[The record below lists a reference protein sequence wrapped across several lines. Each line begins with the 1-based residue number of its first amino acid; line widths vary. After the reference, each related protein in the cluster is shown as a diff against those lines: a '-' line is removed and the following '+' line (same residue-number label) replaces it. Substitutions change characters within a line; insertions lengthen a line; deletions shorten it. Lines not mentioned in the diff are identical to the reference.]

1 MRLSNR
7 TSFALAIAL
16 GSFAL
21 IGGTGLTVS
30 SAWLITMASQH
41 PPILILGVSIV
52 MVRFFGIFRS
62 VARYGERVISH
73 EAIFRK
79 LTGIRVRLFSA
90 FASRLGSK
98 SDISIARQSKAVI
111 DDVERAQEFHLRITL
126 PGISAAIAGTVT
138 IFLSA
143 WIEPL
148 LILYVLL
155 VSFSF
160 AIAIPWAVRRFLDP
174 LAIEIEEGEN
184 AFAIEIASSS
194 HAMIEADIFGYGD
207 FYRSSLAN
215 RAKELRELERKYFAR
230 TSLFALLVIGAI
242 GSALVGVSH
251 SMLNNDE
258 LLPIQI
264 SMAIFLILVGFEGYT
279 SWFPNLFPAGKIR
292 RASQSIDVLSEEAF
306 IERRLLVTPTHIKIS
321 AQNCEANWGEKFLQP
336 FTLEV
341 LPGETLVIEGPS
353 GVGKS
358 TLAAALLGFASYS
371 GSLTIGGVEVRDI
384 EDRSDFISG
393 TLQNGHTFNTTLREN
408 LKIADESATDEE
420 LLQLLTALE
429 LESISLDEVLGE
441 FGRALSGGEAKRVSI
456 ARALLADSPITIL
469 DEPLE
474 HLDNQLAI
482 RIQSAIARLATGKS
496 LIVITHSPWLQYSRK
511 LTLARE

>member
-1 MRLSNR
+1 MKLSHR
-7 TSFALAIAL
+7 SSFAVAIAL

-41 PPILILGVSIV
+41 PPILILSVSIV

-90 FASRLGSK
+90 FASRLGSS

-126 PGISAAIAGTVT
+126 PGISAAIAGAVT
-138 IFLSA
+138 ILLAA
-143 WIEPL
+143 WIEPF

-155 VSFSF
+155 LSLLF
-160 AIAIPWAVRRFLDP
+160 AIVTPWAVRKFLDP

-184 AFAIEIASSS
+184 AYAIEIASSS

-215 RAKELRELERKYFAR
+215 TAKELRELERRYFAR

-242 GSALVGVSH
+242 GSALVAVGFSL
-251 SMLNNDE
+251 LNSND

-292 RASQSIDVLSEEAF
+292 RASHSIEALSEEEF
-306 IERRLLVTPTHIKIS
+306 IEHHLSITPTDVRVS

-336 FTLEV
+336 FTFEV

-384 EDRSDFISG
+384 ENRSELISG
-393 TLQNGHTFNTTLREN
+393 TLQHGHIFNTTLREN
-408 LKIADESATDEE
+408 LKIADESATDEK
-420 LLQLLTALE
+420 LFQLLSALE
-429 LESISLDEVLGE
+429 IETISLDEVLGE

-456 ARALLADSPITIL
+456 ARALLADSPIAIL

-474 HLDNQLAI
+474 HLDSQLAI
-482 RIQSAIARLATGKS
+482 RIQSAIANLAAGKS

>member
-1 MRLSNR
+1 MKLSNR
-7 TSFALAIAL
+7 TSFLLAIAL

-30 SAWLITMASQH
+30 SAWLVTMASQH

-79 LTGIRVRLFSA
+79 LTGIRVLLFSA
-90 FASRLGSK
+90 FASRLGNN

-126 PGISAAIAGTVT
+126 PGISAGIAGTVT
-138 IFLSA
+138 ILLAS
-143 WIEPL
+143 WIEPF
-148 LILYVLL
+148 LIPYVLL
-155 VSFSF
+155 VSALF
-160 AIAIPWAVRRFLDP
+160 AILIPWGVRRLLDP

-184 AFAIEIASSS
+184 NFATAIASSS

-207 FYRSSLAN
+207 FYRNSLTTA
-215 RAKELRELERKYFAR
+215 AKGLRELERRYFAI
-230 TSLFALLVIGAI
+230 TSLFALLVVATIG
-242 GSALVGVSH
+242 GALMGVSLT
-251 SMLNNDE
+251 MLNKDD

-292 RASQSIDVLSEEAF
+292 RASQSIEALSEYEL
-306 IERRLLVTPTHIKIS
+306 INHTPFSYPLHTGIS
-321 AQNCEANWGEKFLQP
+321 ARDCEVNWGEKFLQP
-336 FTLEV
+336 FSFEV
-341 LPGETLVIEGPS
+341 NVGETLVIEGPS

-358 TLAAALLGFASYS
+358 TLAAALLGFANYS

-384 EDRSDFISG
+384 EDRFRYISG
-393 TLQNGHTFNTTLREN
+393 TLQNGHIFNTTLREN
-408 LKIADESATDEE
+408 LMIANEHATDER

-456 ARALLADSPITIL
+456 ARALLADAPITIL

-474 HLDNQLAI
+474 HLDSQLAI
-482 RIQSAIARLATGKS
+482 RIQSALGDLAAGKS